1 MKDVFIINPYSGKKE
16 QYALIQQIKENFQGR
31 RIIIE
36 KTKSPGHAQFI
47 AQKYALKTEE
57 EVHLF
62 VCGGDGTLHEVV
74 NGMAHAKH
82 VFLSV
87 LPTGTGND
95 FIKSFPAL
103 SREDFLNLS
112 RYDQPEEMECDL
124 LKVNGEYVLN
134 TASIGFDVHVADY
147 ANKYKKFIPV
157 GGILPY
163 YMGMLASLRKP
174 LGEMYNLQI
183 DEQRYPEEKY
193 TFLVFTNGC
202 YYGGGYQPCPH
213 ALLNDGIMD
222 ICLIKDVKRTQI
234 VSMARLYE
242 KGEHVHY
249 PELATI
255 TQGKT
260 VHIDTNNQEIKMNLD
275 GEIRCVK
282 NPTIEIEPNAI
293 RLLLPSVKNETS
305 NF

>member
-16 QYALIQQIKENFQGR
+16 QYALMQQIKETFQGK

-36 KTKSPGHAQFI
+36 KTKNPVHAQFI

-74 NGMAHAKH
+74 NGMAGAKH
-82 VFLSV
+82 VYLSV

-103 SREDFLNLS
+103 TAQDFFNLS
-112 RYDQPEEMECDL
+112 EYDNPVEMECDL

-147 ANKYKKFIPV
+147 ANKYKKYIPA
-157 GGILPY
+157 GGIIPY

-174 LGEMYNLQI
+174 LGNTYRIQI
-183 DEQRYPEEKY
+183 DEDHLPEEKY
-193 TFLVFTNGC
+193 SFLVFANGQ
-202 YYGGGYQPCPH
+202 YYGGGYRPCPN
-213 ALLNDGIMD
+213 ALLNDGMMD

-234 VSMARLYE
+234 VSMAKLYE
-242 KGEHVHY
+242 KGEHVQY
-249 PELATI
+249 PELEMVS
-255 TQGKT
+255 QGT
-260 VHIDTNNQEIKMNLD
+260 TCHVDTENKEILMNLD
-275 GEIRCVK
+275 GEVRPVK
-282 NPTIEIEPNAI
+282 NPTIEIVPKAI
-293 RLLLPSVKNETS
+293 RLLLPNKTE
-305 NF
+305 

>member
-16 QYALIQQIKENFQGR
+16 QYALMQQIKENFQGK

-36 KTKSPGHAQFI
+36 KTKNPGHAQFI

-74 NGMAHAKH
+74 NGMAGAKH
-82 VFLSV
+82 VYLSV

-103 SREDFLNLS
+103 TAQDFLNLS
-112 RYDQPEEMECDL
+112 EYENPVEMECDL

-147 ANKYKKFIPV
+147 ANKYKKYIPA
-157 GGILPY
+157 GGIIPY

-174 LGEMYNLQI
+174 LGHTYRIQI
-183 DEQRYPEEKY
+183 DEDHLPEEKY
-193 TFLVFTNGC
+193 TFLVFANGQ
-202 YYGGGYQPCPH
+202 YYGGGYRPCPN
-213 ALLNDGIMD
+213 ALLNDGMMD

-234 VSMARLYE
+234 VSMAKLYE

-249 PELATI
+249 PELAFVS
-255 TQGKT
+255 QGT
-260 VHIDTNNQEIKMNLD
+260 TCHVDTENKEILMNLD
-275 GEIRCVK
+275 GEVRPVK
-282 NPTIEIEPNAI
+282 NPTIEIVPKAI
-293 RLLLPSVKNETS
+293 RLLLPSKTE
-305 NF
+305 